1 MKSDKNCFY
10 CMKDER
16 RDKLMIE
23 VCKLDISTLFLFRE
37 QTYRGRCIVAFDGHE
52 SEIFNLSK
60 DEAALFIN
68 DVSRAAKAIYNAFK
82 PDKINYGAF
91 GDKMPHLHMHLVP
104 KYESKECW
112 GSTFEMNPDK
122 VYLNDDEYMEM
133 ISAIKKNL

>member
-1 MKSDKNCFY
+1 MKLDKNCFY

-23 VCKLDISTLFLFRE
+23 VCKLDISTLFLFKE

-52 SEIFNLSK
+52 AEIFNLNK

-68 DVSRAAKAIYNAFK
+68 DVSRAAKAIANAFK

-104 KYESKECW
+104 KYEGKEGW

-122 VYLNDDEYMEM
+122 VYLNDAEYMEM
-133 ISAIKKNL
+133 IRAIKKNL